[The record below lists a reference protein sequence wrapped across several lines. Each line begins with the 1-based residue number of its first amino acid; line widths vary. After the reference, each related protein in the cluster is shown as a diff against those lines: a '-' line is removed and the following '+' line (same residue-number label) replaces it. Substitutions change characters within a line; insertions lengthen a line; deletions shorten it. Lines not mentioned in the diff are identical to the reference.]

1 MEKRV
6 VKLQLLLTDSE
17 LEEIDDYRYG
27 NRVPSRSEAVRIL
40 LEQSLERWRQE
51 TGTPEGK
58 KDERD

>member
-17 LEEIDDYRYG
+17 LKEIDDYRYG

-40 LEQSLERWRQE
+40 LEQSLERWRQG
-51 TGTPEGK
+51 TGTPEDGG
-58 KDERD
+58 